1 MSKVTKK
8 DLQKAL
14 ASKTETASKTTSK
27 RASKTASKTVIS
39 TKEANKKIQNEQKL
53 TKEEVTQLQQTAQ
66 DKIIKFDDS
75 LAQILSEKYTSS
87 CNSKNEITLKRDS
100 ISFKLC
106 YKSQKQLIT
115 VYSNTASNE
124 MRNKMLELYNY
135 SDNIKKTSNS
145 SYLNSKVNKE
155 FKLEVTHVTV
165 DNSLLT
171 LIDEIFENI
180 KQARID
186 ANKSLQAKKKAK

>member
-1 MSKVTKK
+1 M
-8 DLQKAL
+8 
-14 ASKTETASKTTSK
+14 
-27 RASKTASKTVIS
+27 
-39 TKEANKKIQNEQKL
+39 
-53 TKEEVTQLQQTAQ
+53 
-66 DKIIKFDDS
+66 
-75 LAQILSEKYTSS
+75 
-87 CNSKNEITLKRDS
+87 TLKREN

-124 MRNKMLELYNY
+124 MRNKMLELYKY
-135 SDNIKKTSNS
+135 SDNIRKTSNAN
-145 SYLNSKVNKE
+145 YLNSKVNKE

-171 LIDEIFENI
+171 LIDEIFENL

>member
-1 MSKVTKK
+1 MSKVTKEELK
-8 DLQKAL
+8 KAL
-14 ASKTETASKTTSK
+14 ASKTETASKTASK
-27 RASKTASKTVIS
+27 KSSKKSSKTAIN
-39 TKEANKKIQNEQKL
+39 TKQANKKIENAEKL
-53 TKEEVTQLQQTAQ
+53 TQEEVKALQETAQ

-124 MRNKMLELYNY
+124 MRNAMLKLYKY
-135 SDNIKKTSNS
+135 SENVKKTSNE

-155 FKLEVTHVTV
+155 FKLEITHITV

-171 LIDEIFENI
+171 LTDEIFNNI